1 MLKNIA
7 ALHPAAAALN
17 SYESIATALGTGSSG
32 TITFS
37 TIPSTYKHLQ
47 IRYIGRNSATGATL
61 ATLRMRVNGYTSNYP
76 LHRLS
81 GDGATAAAY
90 ASTAEVYIQDTMLM
104 ATNSAASSIYGA
116 GVIDILDYADTNK
129 YKTVRS
135 LTGTDLNGSGQI
147 IFGSGLYQQTTAISS
162 VTLEAN
168 GVNWLTGSHF
178 ALYGIKG

>member
-1 MLKNIA
+1 MLNNIA
-7 ALHPAAAALN
+7 AFHPAAAALN

-37 TIPSTYKHLQ
+37 TIPATFKHLQ
-47 IRYIGRNSATGATL
+47 IRYIGRNSATGGSL

-76 LHRLS
+76 LHKLQ
-81 GDGATAAAY
+81 GDGSSASAY
-90 ASTAEVYIQDTMLM
+90 GTTAEVYIQDNMLM
-104 ATNSAASSIYGA
+104 STNSAAASIYGA

-129 YKTVRS
+129 FKTVRA
-135 LTGTDLNGSGQI
+135 LTGVDLNGSGQI
-147 IFGSGLYQQTTAISS
+147 VLASGLYQQTTAISS
-162 VTLEAN
+162 ITLEAN